1 MASQITHVIYGQVML
16 DRFLEKGK
24 RVNLRD
30 YFIGTLF
37 PDIRFLGTISREKTH
52 VTPPSLHDLPT
63 ITSSFRKGFYV
74 HLLTDL
80 ERERVLESLGFY
92 KLFPI
97 DQNVQRASKLLED
110 VLIWSSRRNWQEIV
124 DYLDG
129 VLKEE
134 LEFTD
139 AETVQRWHQLLAS
152 YFQKKPSIDSAISLA
167 ESLGFPKNFLTD
179 ITLWMDKISQSKE
192 ATSMLVSIHQK
203 LFNE

>member
-1 MASQITHVIYGQVML
+1 MQVSHVIYGQAVL

-24 RVNLRD
+24 NVELRD

-110 VLIWSSRRNWQEIV
+110 VLIWSFREHWREIV
-124 DYLDG
+124 DYLDD

-134 LEFTD
+134 LEF
-139 AETVQRWHQLLAS
+139 ANEETVRRWHQILAT
-152 YFQKKPSIDSAISLA
+152 YFQEKPSISSAISLA
-167 ESLGFPKNFLTD
+167 ENLGFPKNLLTD
-179 ITLWMDKISQSKE
+179 ITRWMDKISQSKK